1 MLTAGKAGPHRVEGI
16 ATGIIP
22 PLLTAGS
29 YDEARAIDEAEA
41 RRLALPLARQEGI
54 FTGTSGALNVAGAL
68 HLAREIGEGRIV
80 VTVAPDTG
88 LKYLTGDLFID

>member
-1 MLTAGKAGPHRVEGI
+1 M
-16 ATGIIP
+16 ATGIVP
-22 PLLTAGS
+22 PLLTPDS

-68 HLAREIGEGRIV
+68 RLASEIGEGRIV

-88 LKYLTGDLFID
+88 LKYLTGDLFMD